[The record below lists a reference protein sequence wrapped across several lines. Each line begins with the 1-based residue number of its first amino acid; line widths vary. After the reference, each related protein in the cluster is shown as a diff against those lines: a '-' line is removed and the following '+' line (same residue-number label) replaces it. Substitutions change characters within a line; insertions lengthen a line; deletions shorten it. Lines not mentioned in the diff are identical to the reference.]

1 MNRQEGNRVKI
12 SGILEDEKEMVSSW
26 YPGRFIIENLT
37 GTEATIFIMPK
48 DLMELT
54 GRKYHGKRNH
64 IARFKDN
71 SSWNYEKLSSANG
84 RMYPDEP
91 YLEEKTC
98 G

>member
-1 MNRQEGNRVKI
+1 MKKKWFQA
-12 SGILEDEKEMVSSW
+12 GILDALLL
-26 YPGRFIIENLT
+26 NLT

-48 DLMELT
+48 TLWSLQEGNIMAR
-54 GRKYHGKRNH
+54 GNH

-91 YLEEKTC
+91 YLEEKRC